1 MMAEVADKQIVKD
14 EHATPEDVENLKKT
28 LKESNEDRKR
38 DKLRREAQRAHEW
51 RVQVWA
57 QMELKIRTANA
68 QAEVLDSAPYVPFE
82 PDFGDDTMLHHYS
95 TMTLTK

>member
-1 MMAEVADKQIVKD
+1 MADTTD
-14 EHATPEDVENLKKT
+14 ERATPEALEALQDR

-38 DKLRREAQRAHEW
+38 DKLRRQVTRAHEW

-68 QAEVLDSAPYVPFE
+68 SLEVLGAEPVEPFE
-82 PDFGDDTMLHHYS
+82 PDFGDDDTLHHYAN
-95 TMTLTK
+95 MTLSK

>member
-1 MMAEVADKQIVKD
+1 MAETD
-14 EHATPEDVENLKKT
+14 ERATPDAIEKVRKT

-38 DKLRREAQRAHEW
+38 DKLRREAVRAHEW

-68 QAEVLDSAPYVPFE
+68 QAQVLGAEPYEPFE
-82 PDFGDDTMLHHYS
+82 PQFDDDGMLNHYS
-95 TMTLTK
+95 TMQLSK

>member
-1 MMAEVADKQIVKD
+1 MTEEA
-14 EHATPEDVENLKKT
+14 VEPTEAVEENPKKT

-38 DKLRREAQRAHEW
+38 DKLRREATRAHEW

-68 QAEVLDSAPYVPFE
+68 QAEVLGAEPYVPFE
-82 PDFGDDTMLHHYS
+82 PQFDDDAMLNHYS
-95 TMTLTK
+95 TMQLSK